1 MSLSIALQN
10 ALSGLQTN
18 EAAIQVVSNNIT
30 NANTEGYTR
39 KSAAAVSRTVALEGR
54 GVEIGQLERVVDER
68 LLKDVRVNL
77 GAAGE
82 ARTRDFYYQRVIDQF
97 GTLSGDSS
105 LGAGITDLAT
115 AMQNLAV
122 SPESSANRIEVITN
136 AVAVAKRLRDFSAQV
151 QNLRYDADQAIAE
164 KINVIN
170 GELATFA
177 ELNKKIE
184 MGQSLGDATAE
195 LEDLRDQ
202 SLNKLSEFLDVQ
214 YYRRTSGEIV
224 LTLPDGQIIADK
236 VARPLS
242 HTPAGALSA
251 DISFESG
258 SIDGI
263 FAGGVDITG
272 SIASGELKGLIEAR
286 DKILPNIQA
295 ELDQLTQSLR
305 DEINLIHN
313 QGTGLPPANT
323 LTGSRT
329 FADPAADRIT
339 LTATTRIAVVDDT
352 GGFVSH
358 FDLAP
363 GAYTVQEIEAAIDT
377 NLAGLATASTG
388 AKQPLAIAATNPKHG
403 IAIVDL
409 GEQTV
414 THHDQVSTFS
424 GFSNYFGLNDLFVT
438 EGRVAGGAMDGIAA
452 LIEVRDDIVK
462 DPARLS
468 RGALS
473 TVAAPIAGDEA
484 IVPGDASVVQALADR
499 FLEKSTFAATG
510 DIPLSVNTFAGYAG
524 EILSVTAVAAK
535 VSQGEMEFR
544 ATLAQELTFRSQE
557 VSGVNIDEELRSLVL
572 YENAYAASAR
582 LVQVADELLEILVN
596 LGA

>member
-1 MSLSIALQN
+1 MSLSITIQN
-10 ALSGLQTN
+10 ALSGLQTT
-18 EAAIQVVSNNIT
+18 ESAIQIVSNNIT

-39 KSAAAVSRTVALEGR
+39 KTAAAVSRTLDLEGR
-54 GVEIGQLERVVDER
+54 GVQIGELGRTVDER
-68 LLKDVRVNL
+68 LLRDVRVNL
-77 GAAGE
+77 AATGE
-82 ARTRDFYYQRVIDQF
+82 ARVLDSYYQRVIDQF

-105 LGAGITDLAT
+105 LGAGLTDLAT
-115 AMQNLAV
+115 SLQNLTVA
-122 SPESSANRIEVITN
+122 PENSANRIEVITN
-136 AVAVAKRLRDFSAQV
+136 AVAVAKQLKDLSGQV

-170 GELATFA
+170 GELASFA

-184 MGQSLGDATAE
+184 MGQSLGEATAE

-214 YYRRTSGEIV
+214 YYRRTNGEIV
-224 LTLPDGQIIADK
+224 LTLPNGQIIADK
-236 VARPLS
+236 IARPLS

-251 DISFESG
+251 DVSYAAG

-263 FAGGVDITG
+263 FAGGVDITAN
-272 SIASGELKGLIEAR
+272 IASGELKGFIDAR
-286 DKILPNIQA
+286 DEILPNLQA
-295 ELDQLTQSLR
+295 ELDQLTQTLR

-313 QGTGLPPANT
+313 QGTSLPPVQT

-329 FADPAADRIT
+329 FANPAMDRIT
-339 LTATTRIAVVDDT
+339 LTGTTRIAVVDGT
-352 GGFVSH
+352 GGFVSS

-377 NLAGLATASTG
+377 NLAGFATASTG
-388 AKQPLAIAATNPKHG
+388 ANQPLSISATNPAQG

-414 THHDQVSTFS
+414 THSDQVSTFS

-438 EGRVAGGAMDGIAA
+438 PGRVAGEPGAGLAA
-452 LIEVRDDIVK
+452 LIQVRGDIVT

-468 RGALS
+468 RATLSTAAAPAAGDVALS
-473 TVAAPIAGDEA
+473 
-484 IVPGDASVVQALADR
+484 PGDASVITALADR
-499 FLEKSTFAATG
+499 FIENSTFAAIG
-510 DIPLSVNTFAGYAG
+510 DVPQTTTTFAGFAG
-524 EILSVTAVAAK
+524 EILSVTAVSAHVTQK
-535 VSQGEMEFR
+535 DMEFR
-544 ATLAQELTFRSQE
+544 ASLAQELTFRTQE
-557 VSGVNIDEELRSLVL
+557 VSGVNIDEELRNLVL
-572 YENAYAASAR
+572 YENAYAANAR